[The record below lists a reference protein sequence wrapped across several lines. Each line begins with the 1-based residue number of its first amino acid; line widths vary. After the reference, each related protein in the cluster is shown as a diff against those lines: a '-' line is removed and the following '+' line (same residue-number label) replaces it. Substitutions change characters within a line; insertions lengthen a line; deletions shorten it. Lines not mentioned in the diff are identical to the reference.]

1 MFGEFAVDYK
11 NVIFLSYTHRFEQSS
26 TLPKKNRN
34 YNYPGGSV
42 SIIMSDLFP
51 GLKKNGKL
59 NFWKLRTS
67 LAGTARINPPYST
80 QSTFVNNFASGG
92 GFSYGFLNNNAELA
106 PEKQSTY
113 EIGTEFRLFKSRLNI
128 DVAYYNTKNIGQI
141 ISNMRLSYGTGYVL
155 NTQNAASTRNKGVE
169 IAVDYDI
176 VKAKNLTWNMRMNF
190 NKMYN
195 RVIGMPANVAE
206 YYIADTWLFGNA
218 RGGLIL
224 NGPTTSITAFGYSR
238 NSQGKILINPANGL
252 PVGNGV
258 FTVQGDRNPDFTLGW
273 TNTVRWKNWRVSML
287 WDLKV
292 GGDIFNGTNM
302 YLTLRGRSKLTQDR
316 FSPRVIEGVLNDGMQ
331 NTSTPTVNTIVVVP
345 AYNDSY
351 YQSMPEEA
359 FIEKDVNWFRL
370 RDLTV
375 NYTFNKNF
383 IKAFKSLS
391 LFATGNDL
399 ILLTNY
405 SGADPAVNGN
415 TAGSTGV
422 GGFGF
427 DYATLPSP
435 ITINFG
441 LKASF

>member
-1 MFGEFAVDYK
+1 
-11 NVIFLSYTHRFEQSS
+11 
-26 TLPKKNRN
+26 
-34 YNYPGGSV
+34 
-42 SIIMSDLFP
+42 
-51 GLKKNGKL
+51 
-59 NFWKLRTS
+59 
-67 LAGTARINPPYST
+67 
-80 QSTFVNNFASGG
+80 
-92 GFSYGFLNNNAELA
+92 
-106 PEKQSTY
+106 
-113 EIGTEFRLFKSRLNI
+113 
-128 DVAYYNTKNIGQI
+128 
-141 ISNMRLSYGTGYVL
+141 MRLSYGTGYVL

-316 FSPRVIEGVLNDGMQ
+316 FSPRVIEEFLNDGMQ

-405 SGADPAVNGN
+405 SGADP
-415 TAGSTGV
+415 
-422 GGFGF
+422 
-427 DYATLPSP
+427 P
-435 ITINFG
+435 
-441 LKASF
+441 